1 MRWQI
6 KNRDAALIAAG
17 ILALIAV
24 QLPARQERERGRMSP
39 AQVVDYVKH
48 KNWSVVAKPG
58 TVGPDAGPALLPL
71 LDDRDSQVRELAVTC
86 LNAAGGPAAREGLL
100 KELHDPT
107 ETVRAAAARFL
118 RAHYTVADLP
128 AIASVMDRSP
138 DEYVREQ
145 LALLLGESGDV
156 SQIQV
161 LAARWR
167 TEKDEHARHA
177 DSLAM
182 ARLGDP
188 ASRSQLSQRL
198 TREQPE
204 ERVAALRDL
213 PYVNDIGLLRHVVP
227 LLDDTRPGL
236 NVGPS
241 HGPYFIRVC
250 DVAVNIANQ
259 MLGGRF
265 HWAEPVK
272 RYSPQELSEAR
283 SVLSA
288 IR

>member
-1 MRWQI
+1 
-6 KNRDAALIAAG
+6 
-17 ILALIAV
+17 
-24 QLPARQERERGRMSP
+24 MSP
-39 AQVVDYVKH
+39 AEVVDYVKQ
-48 KNWSVVAKPG
+48 KNWGAVTKPG
-58 TVGPDAGPALLPL
+58 TVGPESGPALLQL
-71 LDDRDSQVRELAVTC
+71 LNDKDSQVRQLAVVC

-100 KELHDPT
+100 KELRDPT

-118 RAHYTVADLP
+118 RARYSAADLP
-128 AIASVMDRSP
+128 AITNVMNTSA

-145 LALLLGESGDV
+145 LGLLLGESGDATK
-156 SQIQV
+156 IPV
-161 LAARWR
+161 LAARMR

-182 ARLGDP
+182 ARLGD
-188 ASRSQLSQRL
+188 ADSRSQLIQRL
-198 TREQPE
+198 THEQPA
-204 ERVAALRDL
+204 ERIAGLRDL
-213 PYVNDIGLLRHVVP
+213 PYVNDVGLLKQVVP

-265 HWAEPVK
+265 SWAEPVK
-272 RYSPQELSEAR
+272 RYSPLELSEAK